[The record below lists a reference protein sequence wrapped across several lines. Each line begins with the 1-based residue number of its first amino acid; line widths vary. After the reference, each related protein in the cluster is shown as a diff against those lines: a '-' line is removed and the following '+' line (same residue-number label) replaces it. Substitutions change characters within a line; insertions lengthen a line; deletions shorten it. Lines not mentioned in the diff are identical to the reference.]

1 MFKSSSLFISALVLC
16 FTLLVSGCGANNS
29 DTKNTA
35 DKPGTNAD
43 SSAANNATGN
53 KQDNGQEAQTRK
65 ITDARGE
72 IEVPAKPAR
81 VVVLHNGALDDLL
94 ALGVKPV
101 GAPSIVSVNASFP
114 AYLPGTDGISNIG
127 TVDQPSLEAVQ
138 ALKPDLIIGIKAS
151 HEAIYDKLS
160 QIAPTVFVET
170 LGETWKDNLR
180 IHADAVG
187 LSEKG
192 KELLAVYDERTQQL
206 KKAIGDRIAETEISL
221 FRPRDNGIQ
230 IYLTKPFAAGILADS
245 GLPRPEAQREDAF
258 SRNITEESI
267 ADLDGDAIFWFS
279 RDTAYFEEKV
289 EKSPL
294 WATLKAVQGKKV
306 YHVDWETWMSGNGI
320 QAANKVIDDLF
331 THLGQ

>member
-1 MFKSSSLFISALVLC
+1 MFRSSSLFVSALVLC
-16 FTLLVSGCGANNS
+16 FALLVSGCGANNAANKDS
-29 DTKNTA
+29 ANN
-35 DKPGTNAD
+35 PGANAD
-43 SSAANNATGN
+43 NSAANTGGSSG
-53 KQDNGQEAQTRK
+53 NGQEAQTRK

-72 IEVPAKPAR
+72 VEVPADPQR

-101 GAPSIVSVNASFP
+101 GAPSIVSVNAGFP
-114 AYLPGTDGISNIG
+114 AYLQGTDGIGNIG

-138 ALKPDLIIGIKAS
+138 ALQPDLIIGIKAS
-151 HEAIYDKLS
+151 HEAVYDKLS
-160 QIAPTVFVET
+160 QIAPTVLVET

-187 LSEKG
+187 LSGKG
-192 KELLAVYDERTQQL
+192 QELLAAYDERTQQL
-206 KKAIGDRIAETEISL
+206 KTALGDRISETEISL

-230 IYLTKPFAAGILADS
+230 IYLSKPFAAGILADS

-258 SRNITEESI
+258 SRNITEENI

-279 RDTAYFEEKV
+279 RDTAYFEDKV

-294 WATLKAVQGKKV
+294 WATLKAVQEEKV
-306 YHVDWETWMSGNGI
+306 FHVDWETWMSGNGI

-331 THLGQ
+331 THLAQ